1 MAFISAL
8 GEEQFYLVF
17 LPLFYW
23 SVDKRLGRRL
33 GYIFLLAA
41 CFNNIAKNLFAQPRP
56 FWIDPSVQLGEA
68 EGYGLPSGHVQNA
81 TAVYL
86 LLAAWFRRSRWWLLA
101 GLFIFLM
108 ALSRVYLGVHF
119 LQDVVVGFALGLLV
133 LATFLFWQRAFA
145 ERYSKRILGRRL
157 LLMIAIPVLL
167 ASSYLLALVIR
178 GAPDLSVPWAA
189 YVPAAELNAHED
201 VVSTIAGLLG
211 FGVGMILESSR
222 VRFRTEGPVW
232 QRVAR
237 YVLGIAVAVGIW
249 CDDGKPVG
257 RRGGKVEAGCPR
269 ISVEREGAPRGNLR
283 RGIPPTKGAPPS
295 AGGCPTNACVPDSI
309 QTDARASPAVADTL
323 LRKRASNAVS
333 NGASGLVDSLSGVS
347 MAR

>member
-1 MAFISAL
+1 MRVRIVVVVYRGVGYNAPRPYGRIQRCPTERGMDELYELSLAVTRWLQSTYPWLREGMAFISAL

-68 EGYGLPSGHVQNA
+68 EAYGLPSGHVQNA

-167 ASSYLLALVIR
+167 ASAYLLALVIR

-201 VVSTIAGLLG
+201 VVSTCLLYT
-211 FGVGMILESSR
+211 SPS
-222 VRFRTEGPVW
+222 
-232 QRVAR
+232 
-237 YVLGIAVAVGIW
+237 
-249 CDDGKPVG
+249 
-257 RRGGKVEAGCPR
+257 PR
-269 ISVEREGAPRGNLR
+269 
-283 RGIPPTKGAPPS
+283 
-295 AGGCPTNACVPDSI
+295 D
-309 QTDARASPAVADTL
+309 
-323 LRKRASNAVS
+323 
-333 NGASGLVDSLSGVS
+333 
-347 MAR
+347 

>member
-1 MAFISAL
+1 MDELYELSLAVTRWLQSAYPWLREGMAFISAL

-23 SVDKRLGRRL
+23 SIDKRLGRQL

-41 CFNNIAKNLFAQPRP
+41 CFNNIAKNLFTQPRP
-56 FWIDPSVQLGEA
+56 FWIDPSVQLSEA

-119 LQDVVVGFALGLLV
+119 LQDVVMGFALGLLV
-133 LATFLFWQRAFA
+133 LAAFLYWQRAFA
-145 ERYSKRILGRRL
+145 ERFSKRILGRRL

-167 ASSYLLALVIR
+167 AAGYLLVLVIR
-178 GAPDLSVPWAA
+178 GAPDLNVPWAA

-222 VRFRTEGPVW
+222 VRFRTDGPVW

-237 YVLGIAVAVGIW
+237 YLLGIAVAVGIW
-249 CDDGKPVG
+249 
-257 RRGGKVEAGCPR
+257 GGLRAVFPAEPEWLALPLRFLRYLLLLLWVTYFAPWVFVKVRLATADAESEVR
-269 ISVEREGAPRGNLR
+269 I
-283 RGIPPTKGAPPS
+283 
-295 AGGCPTNACVPDSI
+295 
-309 QTDARASPAVADTL
+309 TL
-323 LRKRASNAVS
+323 
-333 NGASGLVDSLSGVS
+333 
-347 MAR
+347 